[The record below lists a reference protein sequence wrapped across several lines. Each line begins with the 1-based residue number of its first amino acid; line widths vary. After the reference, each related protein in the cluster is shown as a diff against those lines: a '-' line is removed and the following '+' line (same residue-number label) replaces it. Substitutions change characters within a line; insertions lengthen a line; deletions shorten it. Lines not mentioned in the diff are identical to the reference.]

1 MKISVVGGGNGGC
14 FTALYLAWHRKD
26 IEVELIYNPEVLPER
41 VGQATL
47 LDPPKLLWA
56 ALGFDWYHNPI
67 HATMK
72 SGILYEG
79 WGQVNEEVFHPF
91 PPQSMAMH
99 YCPWEMQASVLK
111 SGHFKVTHGEVDPK
125 DVDADYVFDCR
136 GKPDD
141 FSEYEDLI
149 NPVNACVLGKPKWNT
164 SRNPWSRHV
173 ATPDGWTFVIPT
185 RYKSPSHDFCVGY
198 CYNSDITQQE
208 VAEHNFL
215 EKFDVD
221 VTKHVKFRNYVA
233 KNPMLDD
240 RIILNGNRLFFL
252 EPLES
257 SSTQTYIQWADY
269 IMKNILTK
277 EVSSSDASNECRK
290 YVRELQNFV
299 LWHYQCGSKYN
310 TPFWDYATSLTFK
323 DQEFDR
329 MLYESRSYDK
339 YGIIPKS
346 FGGHSM
352 EVEDCFYGQW
362 TPYSFKVWDQG
373 MKTKLTDKS
382 SLV

>member
-164 SRNPWSRHV
+164 SRNSWSRHV

-221 VTKHVKFRNYVA
+221 VTKHVKFKNYVA
-233 KNPMLDD
+233 KNPIVDD

-257 SSTQTYIQWADY
+257 SSTQTYVMWVDY
-269 IMKNILTK
+269 IMKNILTNEDSVSNASK
-277 EVSSSDASNECRK
+277 ECKRYIEK
-290 YVRELQNFV
+290 TQNFV

-310 TPFWDYATSLTFK
+310 TSFWEYAKSLSFK
-323 DQEFDR
+323 DDEFDS
-329 MLYESRSYDK
+329 MLYESKSYDK
-339 YGIIPKS
+339 HGIIPKGY
-346 FGGHSM
+346 GGHAGN
-352 EVEDCFYGQW
+352 DDFYGQW
-362 TPYSFKVWDQG
+362 SPYSFKVWDQG
-373 MKTKLTDKS
+373 MTKQLTDKS